1 MIREILQILYNFIKS
16 RVFIA
21 FLVMTLLS
29 SLLLYR
35 VFELQI
41 VNADK
46 YVAKYT
52 QKTEKTRYSNA
63 TRGNI
68 YDADGN
74 LLAYNVSVYSVVMED
89 ILDSGAMKSEQMN
102 TLISTTIDIIN
113 RHGDSIDRDFPLE
126 YSDGHI
132 IWQRSLSQTS
142 KERFLKD
149 IFGVK
154 TLDTEEEKLSET
166 TAEGAYNYLISE
178 KKYNIDTELYTK
190 DRTLDIAMIRYN
202 LSLNAYQK
210 YISTTIATDVSEETM
225 AAIYESADIIPGVTI
240 SQTTKRIYNDSIYFA
255 HIIGYTGKISDEQR
269 GELNSQ
275 ISDGTKEYELNDIV
289 GKTGVEAS
297 MELELAGNKGYERVI
312 VDNTGKVLSTVEKK
326 DGESGKDVYLTIR
339 SDLQKGIYHLIEQN
353 LASILLDKIVNRSLT
368 EKDKEKWLIPI
379 KKVYFQIINNNIV
392 DIDEF
397 DRENASENE
406 KAVYQKLVNKKETV
420 LANISSELY
429 NNEAVGLKS
438 LSTEFNDYYTFIF
451 NSLAD
456 SSYGLE
462 ILSRDR
468 IDTEDEIYKKWMRDE
483 ISLREI
489 LLHAIDM
496 NWIDTSKLDVE
507 TSYIDRETIFSS
519 LIDYINEYLKDSSD
533 FDKILYEYLIEYGQ
547 VTGSQVCKLLYDQGV
562 LEYDATVYSQLTNGT
577 LSPYQF
583 MLNKIKALEITP
595 AMLAIEPC
603 SATVTVVESGTSN
616 VLAMVSYPSYDNNA
630 FSGRIDS
637 DTWNTL
643 SSDLSS
649 PLFDRAT
656 KMRTAPGSTFKPL
669 SGIAG
674 LETGVISPNSVIVC
688 NGIYDTIEPPPK
700 CWIYPGRHGG
710 LSVVTGI
717 EDSCNCFFYEVAY
730 RLSTLNGNYDES
742 AGLAI
747 LKKYGSMVGLD
758 EKSGVEVEEYPPSFS
773 TTNPIASAIGQGS
786 HSFTGVQLARYVNTI
801 ASNGQNYELTLI
813 KDIVDSDGTKNE
825 LPEKKVTT
833 MDINLDNLSYIKTG
847 MRKAA
852 LSYAA
857 LKNLDITVAAKTGT
871 AQENANLPDHALMI
885 AFAPY
890 EDPEISLNVTIQ
902 NGYTSSYAS
911 NVAADVIQF
920 YFGELTLEQILNG
933 DANGPKQLEETE
945 ADEEQNLIEN

>member
-102 TLISTTIDIIN
+102 SLISTTIDIIN

-438 LSTEFNDYYTFIF
+438 LSAEFNDYYTFIF